1 MTVVGGRKPS
11 RYVPIATDGGWGYI
25 VVFGSFLI
33 HVIADGI
40 VYAFGVMA
48 TALMHH
54 FKETNA
60 RVSIIVSLLVGLT
73 LASGPIASAVTNKI
87 GCRLTTIAGAIVASL
102 GLFAA
107 SFSTSL
113 EMVMVTAGAI
123 CGVGFGLIYCPAIVI
138 VTMYFEKYRAL
149 ATGIAVCGAGV
160 GTAVISPLQEYLIQH
175 YSWQFCMRVNS
186 ILALLCVI
194 AGLTFAPLE
203 FREVFDHE
211 EDDDETPTENQVET
225 INEDLTDKQI
235 MKDNGEKKSLL
246 ETGIIRPALSHQDI
260 SEATKVVNLKKAISN
275 ADSLHKSRCNTITDA
290 TGYLNVK
297 DSFYQGS
304 VSNLPEYQENRDKFR
319 SRSSLHS
326 RKNSHGNHEMK
337 KPLNEEDEKQ
347 LVSQSTENESE
358 SNTLM
363 DTIKALTDF
372 GLLKDP
378 IFMLFAMSNF
388 LTSVGFNAP
397 MAFLPSHGEKLG
409 LEKEEASLI
418 MSAWGLCN
426 TVGRIIFGVISDR
439 KLPFKYGKDLPRN
452 RLWIYNVS
460 LIINGI
466 ITSCCFL
473 FTSFYGIVAFGG
485 FIGFSISSYVCL
497 TSVILVDLL
506 GVDKLTNAFGLLLLF
521 QGIATFAGP
530 PIAGFLADITNSY
543 VLSFIMCGVCVGI
556 SGAMLFAIPSLQ
568 SKYNRVPKSD
578 TNNN

>member
-1 MTVVGGRKPS
+1 MTAITGRKPS
-11 RYVPIATDGGWGYI
+11 RYVPIATDGGWGYV

-54 FKETNA
+54 FEETNA

-73 LASGPIASAVTNKI
+73 LASGPIASAITNKI
-87 GCRLTTIAGAIVASL
+87 GCRLTTIAGAIVAAI
-102 GLFAA
+102 GLMAA

-113 EMVMVTAGAI
+113 EMIMVTAGAI

-186 ILALLCVI
+186 VLALLCVI

-203 FREVFDHE
+203 FKEVYDDE
-211 EDDDETPTENQVET
+211 EDDDTPTENQVEN
-225 INEDLTDKQI
+225 INEEVTDKQI
-235 MKDNGEKKSLL
+235 MKDNSEKKSLL
-246 ETGIIRPALSHQDI
+246 DAKNMRPAISHQDI
-260 SEATKVVNLKKAISN
+260 SDASKTSNLKKAISH
-275 ADSLHKSRCNTITDA
+275 ADSLHKSRSNTVTDA

-304 VSNLPEYQENRDKFR
+304 VTNLPEYQENRDKFR
-319 SRSSLHS
+319 SISSLHS
-326 RKNSHGNHEMK
+326 RKSSHIQNDGK
-337 KPLNEEDEKQ
+337 KIINEEDEKQ
-347 LVSQSTENESE
+347 LVSQSTDDDNDG
-358 SNTLM
+358 NTLM
-363 DTIKALTDF
+363 DTLKSLTDF

-378 IFMLFAMSNF
+378 IFMIFAISNF

-409 LEKEEASLI
+409 LAKEEASLI
-418 MSAWGLCN
+418 MSAWGVCN
-426 TVGRIIFGVISDR
+426 TVGRILFGIVSDR
-439 KLPFKYGKDLPRN
+439 KLPFRFGKDLPRN
-452 RLWIYNVS
+452 RLWIYNIS

-466 ITSCCFL
+466 VTACCFF

-485 FIGFSISSYVCL
+485 FIGLTISSYVCL

-530 PIAGFLADITNSY
+530 PIAGMLADMTQSY
-543 VLSFIMCGVCVGI
+543 IISFIMCGVCVAV
-556 SGAMLFAIPSLQ
+556 SGAMLFGVPSLQ
-568 SKYNRVPKSD
+568 RKLNRVPKDS
-578 TNNN
+578 NNS

>member
-1 MTVVGGRKPS
+1 MTAVTGRKPS
-11 RYVPIATDGGWGYI
+11 RYVPIATDGGWGYV

-48 TALMHH
+48 TALMHY
-54 FKETNA
+54 FEETNA

-73 LASGPIASAVTNKI
+73 LASGPIASAITNKF
-87 GCRLTTIAGAIVASL
+87 GCRVTTISGAIIATL

-113 EMVMVTAGAI
+113 EMVMISAGAI
-123 CGVGFGLIYCPAIVI
+123 CGIGFGLIYCPAIVI

-175 YSWQFCMRVNS
+175 YSWQFCMRVNAG
-186 ILALLCVI
+186 LALICIV

-203 FREVFDHE
+203 FREVYDDE
-211 EDDDETPTENQVET
+211 DDETPTENQVEN
-225 INEDLTDKQI
+225 INEEVTDKEI
-235 MKDNGEKKSLL
+235 MKDNSERKSLL
-246 ETGIIRPALSHQDI
+246 DANNIRPAISHQDI
-260 SEATKVVNLKKAISN
+260 SETIKSGSLKKATSH
-275 ADSLHKSRCNTITDA
+275 ADSLHKARSNTVTDA

-297 DSFYQGS
+297 DTFYQGS
-304 VSNLPEYQENRDKFR
+304 ITNLQEYKENRDKFR
-319 SRSSLHS
+319 SISSLHS
-326 RKNSHGNHEMK
+326 RKSSHAPHEMK
-337 KPLNEEDEKQ
+337 KIINDEDEKQ
-347 LVSQSTENESE
+347 LVSQSTESDSN

-378 IFMLFAMSNF
+378 IFMLFAISNF

-409 LEKEEASLI
+409 LAKEEASLI
-418 MSAWGLCN
+418 MSAWGIFN
-426 TVGRIIFGVISDR
+426 TIGRILFGIISDR
-439 KLPFKYGKDLPRN
+439 KLPFSFGKDLPRN
-452 RLWIYNVS
+452 RLWIYNIS
-460 LIINGI
+460 LIINGVV
-466 ITSCCFL
+466 TACCFF

-485 FIGFSISSYVCL
+485 FIGLTISSYVCL

-530 PIAGFLADITNSY
+530 PIAGILADMTQSY
-543 VLSFIMCGVCVGI
+543 IISFIMCGVCVAI
-556 SGAMLFAIPSLQ
+556 SGAMLFAVPSLQ
-568 SKYNRVPKSD
+568 RKLNRVPKESS
-578 TNNN
+578 NS

>member
-1 MTVVGGRKPS
+1 MG
-11 RYVPIATDGGWGYI
+11 
-25 VVFGSFLI
+25 FFLI

-48 TALMHH
+48 TALMHY
-54 FKETNA
+54 FEETNA

-73 LASGPIASAVTNKI
+73 LASGPIASAITNKF
-87 GCRLTTIAGAIVASL
+87 GCRVTTISGAIIATL

-113 EMVMVTAGAI
+113 EMVMISAGAI
-123 CGVGFGLIYCPAIVI
+123 CGIGFGLIYCPAIVI

-175 YSWQFCMRVNS
+175 YSWQFCMRVNAG
-186 ILALLCVI
+186 LALICIV

-203 FREVFDHE
+203 FREVYDDE
-211 EDDDETPTENQVET
+211 DDETPTENQVEN
-225 INEDLTDKQI
+225 INEEVTDKEI
-235 MKDNGEKKSLL
+235 MKDNSERKSLL
-246 ETGIIRPALSHQDI
+246 DANNIRPAISHQDI
-260 SEATKVVNLKKAISN
+260 SETIKSGSLKKATSH
-275 ADSLHKSRCNTITDA
+275 ADSLHKARSNTVTDA

-297 DSFYQGS
+297 DTFYQGS
-304 VSNLPEYQENRDKFR
+304 ITNLQEYKENRDKFR
-319 SRSSLHS
+319 SISSLHS
-326 RKNSHGNHEMK
+326 RKSSHAPHEMK
-337 KPLNEEDEKQ
+337 KIINDEDEKQ
-347 LVSQSTENESE
+347 LVSQSTESDSN

-378 IFMLFAMSNF
+378 IFMLFAISNF

-409 LEKEEASLI
+409 LAKEEASLI
-418 MSAWGLCN
+418 MSAWGIFN
-426 TVGRIIFGVISDR
+426 TIGRILFGIISDR
-439 KLPFKYGKDLPRN
+439 KLPFSFGKDLPRN
-452 RLWIYNVS
+452 RLWIYNIS
-460 LIINGI
+460 LIINGVV
-466 ITSCCFL
+466 TACCFF

-485 FIGFSISSYVCL
+485 FIGLTISSYVCL

-530 PIAGFLADITNSY
+530 PIAGILADMTQSY
-543 VLSFIMCGVCVGI
+543 IISFIMCGVCVAI
-556 SGAMLFAIPSLQ
+556 SGAMLFAVPSLQ
-568 SKYNRVPKSD
+568 RKLNRVPKESS
-578 TNNN
+578 NS

>member
-1 MTVVGGRKPS
+1 MTAITGRKPS
-11 RYVPIATDGGWGYI
+11 RYVPIATDGGWGYV

-54 FKETNA
+54 FEETNA

-73 LASGPIASAVTNKI
+73 LASGPIASAITNKI
-87 GCRLTTIAGAIVASL
+87 GCRLTTIAGAIVAGI
-102 GLFAA
+102 GLMAA

-113 EMVMVTAGAI
+113 EMIMVTAGAI

-186 ILALLCVI
+186 GLALLCVI

-203 FREVFDHE
+203 FKEVY
-211 EDDDETPTENQVET
+211 DDEENDDTPTENQVEN
-225 INEDLTDKQI
+225 INEEVTDKQI
-235 MKDNGEKKSLL
+235 MKDNSEKKSLL
-246 ETGIIRPALSHQDI
+246 DVKNIRPAISHQDI
-260 SEATKVVNLKKAISN
+260 SDASKTGNLKKAISH
-275 ADSLHKSRCNTITDA
+275 ADSLHKSRSNTVTDA

-304 VSNLPEYQENRDKFR
+304 VTNLPEYQENRDKFR
-319 SRSSLHS
+319 SISSLQS
-326 RKNSHGNHEMK
+326 RKSSHVQNEGK
-337 KPLNEEDEKQ
+337 KIINEEDEKQ
-347 LVSQSTENESE
+347 LVSQSSDDDNDG
-358 SNTLM
+358 NTLM
-363 DTIKALTDF
+363 DTLKSLTDF

-378 IFMLFAMSNF
+378 IFMMFAVSNF

-409 LEKEEASLI
+409 LAKEEASLI
-418 MSAWGLCN
+418 MSAWGVCN
-426 TVGRIIFGVISDR
+426 TVGRILFGIVSDR
-439 KLPFKYGKDLPRN
+439 KLPFRFGKNLPRN
-452 RLWIYNVS
+452 RLWIYNIS
-460 LIINGI
+460 LIINGMV
-466 ITSCCFL
+466 TACCFF

-485 FIGFSISSYVCL
+485 FIGLTISSYVCL

-530 PIAGFLADITNSY
+530 PIAGMLADMTQSY
-543 VLSFIMCGVCVGI
+543 IISFIMCGVCVAV
-556 SGAMLFAIPSLQ
+556 SGAMLFGVPSLQ
-568 SKYNRVPKSD
+568 RKLNRVPKD
-578 TNNN
+578 TNNS